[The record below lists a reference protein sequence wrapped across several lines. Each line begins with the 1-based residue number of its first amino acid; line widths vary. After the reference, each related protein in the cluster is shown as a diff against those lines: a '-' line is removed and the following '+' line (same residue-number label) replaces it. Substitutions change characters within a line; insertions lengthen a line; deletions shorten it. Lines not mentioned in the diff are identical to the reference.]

1 MKQVNESF
9 GHALRWRFLPFAP
22 ICFVL
27 AAERSA
33 WFLAALPISVAA
45 IWFQT
50 RHLQRSGMMK
60 QVNESFG
67 HALRWRFLPF
77 APIFFVLAAERSA
90 WFLVVLPIG
99 VAAIWFQTRHCHG

>member
-1 MKQVNESF
+1 
-9 GHALRWRFLPFAP
+9 
-22 ICFVL
+22 
-27 AAERSA
+27 
-33 WFLAALPISVAA
+33 
-45 IWFQT
+45 
-50 RHLQRSGMMK
+50 MMK

-77 APIFFVLAAERSA
+77 APLWFVLVAERSA